1 MKRTAFNVIRQ
12 IQTVDITNLVN
23 TNHNINERTSR
34 TNNIINIIGGFGKP
48 VRSFIVDTQH
58 PNGNEIHTITDNGII
73 VIQNQN
79 TKKLITSLIARPN
92 QIKRYFTTIPTEIYK
107 IINIA
112 EEHHKKGY
120 NLW

>member
-34 TNNIINIIGGFGKP
+34 TNKIINIIGGFGKP
-48 VRSFIVDTQH
+48 MYSFIVDTQH

-79 TKKLITSLIARPN
+79 TKKLITCLIARPN
-92 QIKRYFTTIPTEIYK
+92 QIKRYFTSIPIEMYK
-107 IINIA
+107 VINIA
-112 EEHHKKGY
+112 KEHHKNGY
-120 NLW
+120 NMW